1 VSELAYQGKQKIN
14 GKTYVYQ
21 AIAMWDKNKKH
32 SKQKR
37 IYIGHED
44 ESGNF
49 IPNKNYRQS
58 NTPNPDEVVQSSLP
72 SIITTKDYGDVHL
85 LRHIAAETGLSSVL
99 EAVFPNCHND
109 IFGCAM
115 HLVIN
120 NSALHLCKQWAE
132 SAWNI
137 DETKLSSQR
146 ISELLQVLDENSQL
160 NFYRQWASLRQEREY
175 LAFDITSISS
185 YSELIEQVERGYNR
199 DKEDLPQINLA
210 MLFGEETKLPV
221 FCRTYPGSIRDV
233 STLTNMVKFINT
245 INMERMHLV
254 MDKGFYSDKGVAS
267 LLEKRTKFSVGVPFT
282 TSLAKDA
289 VSAVRQEINNPTNAI
304 AAGNDIIYAS
314 TSVVPLHSRRAYIH
328 VFFDEKRHISKRTD
342 FIQKILY
349 TENGLRNGTIKKDH
363 PLAKKYLKLRNSKNG
378 LNITR
383 DTVAIEAHLAT
394 AGFFVIL
401 SNDSKDPQY
410 VLNVYRSKDV
420 VEKSFEN
427 LKNELD
433 LDRLHVHSDKAMQG
447 RIFIGFI
454 ALILASFIRNIMQ
467 KHSLYKNFT
476 FSSLLAEMKKLKI
489 VVFKGTKTALT
500 EYTHKQ
506 KAILK
511 AFQIPVQIH
520 SSI

>member
-1 VSELAYQGKQKIN
+1 MAYQGKQRIN
-14 GKTYVYQ
+14 GKTYVYR
-21 AIAMWDKNKKH
+21 AIATWDKDKKH

-37 IYIGHED
+37 VYIGCED
-44 ESGNF
+44 ENGNF
-49 IPNKNYRQS
+49 IPNKNYQGVNIPKS
-58 NTPNPDEVVQSSLP
+58 NEAAVPSLP

-85 LRHIAAETGLSSVL
+85 LRHISAETGLSSVL
-99 EAVFPNCHND
+99 EAVFPTNHND
-109 IFGCAM
+109 ILGCAM

-132 SAWNI
+132 SAWSI

-146 ISELLQVLDENSQL
+146 ISELLQTLDDNSQM

-185 YSELIEQVERGYNR
+185 YSELIEQVEHGYNR

-233 STLTNMVKFINT
+233 STLTNMVKFIDT

-254 MDKGFYSDKGVAS
+254 MDKGFYSEKGIAS
-267 LLEKRTKFSVGVPFT
+267 LLEKRTKFSIGVPFT
-282 TSLAKDA
+282 TSLAKEA
-289 VSAVRQEINNPTNAI
+289 VNVVRQEISSPANAI
-304 AAGNDIIYAS
+304 AVGNDIIYAS
-314 TSVVPLHSRRAYIH
+314 TSVVSLHSRRAYLH

-342 FIQKILY
+342 FIQKILF
-349 TENGLRNGTIKKDH
+349 TENGLRSGTIKKDH
-363 PLAKKYLKLRNSKNG
+363 PLVKKYLKLRNSKNG
-378 LNITR
+378 LHISRNTA
-383 DTVAIEAHLAT
+383 AIEAYLAT

-427 LKNELD
+427 MKNELD
-433 LDRLHVHSDKAMQG
+433 LDRLHVHSDKAMHG

-454 ALILASFIRNIMQ
+454 ALGSVP
-467 KHSLYKNFT
+467 T
-476 FSSLLAEMKKLKI
+476 MKM
-489 VVFKGTKTALT
+489 
-500 EYTHKQ
+500 
-506 KAILK
+506 
-511 AFQIPVQIH
+511 
-520 SSI
+520 